1 MYDLIVIGGGPA
13 GLTAALYAIHKGLK
27 ILLITRDVGGK
38 TNLRMELPWIENPSQ
53 VGPEVLR
60 GLDMVSHIRSE
71 LDALQFDRLMDSVQ
85 KVRQTPGGF
94 LVETQKSDGSRG
106 QEIKARS
113 LIVASGTRQM
123 PLNIPGEKEYFLR
136 GLGYSVLSYAP
147 LLRGRV
153 TAVVGEGELAVRS
166 AAELATV
173 AKQVYFICSHGE
185 MMDLPLG
192 RKLSDAKNT
201 RILEGYTLL
210 EVKGDGPS
218 GDGFVRSLVIRDTE
232 GKIESLEVDGVFI
245 EKGLV
250 SNSAMVADLVQTDPA
265 GRILVD
271 SMSCTS
277 AAGIFA
283 AGDVTNLYA
292 ENLLVA
298 MGEGAKAALSAFDYL
313 LPDL

>member
-27 ILLITRDVGGK
+27 VLLITRDLGGK
-38 TNLRMELPWIENPSQ
+38 TNLRMELPWIQNPAQ

-60 GLDMVSHIRSE
+60 GLDMVSHIRTE
-71 LDALQFDRLMDSVQ
+71 LDSLHFDRLMDSVQ
-85 KVRQTPGGF
+85 TVRQTPDGF
-94 LVETQKSDGSRG
+94 LVETQKSDGSQG

-113 LIVASGTRQM
+113 LIVATGTRQM
-123 PLNIPGEKEYFLR
+123 PLDIPGEKEYFLR

-147 LLRGRV
+147 LLKGRV
-153 TAVVGEGELAVRS
+153 AAVVGEGELAVRS
-166 AAELATV
+166 AAELATI
-173 AKQVYFICSHGE
+173 AKQVYLICSHGE
-185 MMDLPLG
+185 MLDLPLG

-201 RILEGYTLL
+201 RILEGYNLL
-210 EVKGDGPS
+210 EVKGDRP
-218 GDGFVRSLVIRDTE
+218 GDGFARSLTIRSPE
-232 GKIESLEVDGVFI
+232 GRVENLEVDGIFI

-250 SNSAMVADLVQTDPA
+250 PNSAMVADLVQTDPA

-271 SMSCTS
+271 SMNYTS

-313 LPDL
+313 LPEL